1 MAGCL
6 ILLVLA
12 AVAAGLYQE
21 QFRLHPAVMSAG
33 LSLRREAAPPP
44 SARLAKLDQIAVP
57 NGWLAASPAEFFNP
71 ETLYEKIDG
80 KADLYLASGFQ
91 GLESRRFQS
100 MADAGLW
107 FEVFLYDMKSPRN
120 AYAVFSEQQ
129 REGAAPLD
137 FAEYGY
143 RADNALFFCQG
154 PCYVELVGSS
164 DEAVLL
170 EAMRNWAREFA
181 LGTEAPAPELA
192 ELSAFPLENK
202 ATHWPRLQIQNGLGC
217 EAIRNIFLAEYRVE
231 GRDVTAFVTQQ
242 DSEAE
247 AVKTLA
253 AYDAFLKEE
262 GAVEEPGF
270 AVLPEAR
277 VRTLFWTWQMVW
289 TRGRVVA
296 GVHQAPER
304 SIMETMAMAL
314 DRQLTEAAP

>member
-277 VRTLFWTWQMVW
+277 VRTLFGTWQMVW